1 MLPWSLPPPSPPPL
15 PLTLLILLLHHLYPG
30 LGWSLTGRGNHGG
43 WWGAILTVLRTKGGC
58 FTSHLL
64 RCGEGEGGRR
74 EGEGGEGK
82 GEERGRAER
91 MRGRGVG
98 RERNRGEGME

>member
-1 MLPWSLPPPSPPPL
+1 MSELFQLFDSQRRQVGILDWGIKMT
-15 PLTLLILLLHHLYPG
+15 TLED
-30 LGWSLTGRGNHGG
+30 
-43 WWGAILTVLRTKGGC
+43 
-58 FTSHLL
+58 
-64 RCGEGEGGRR
+64 GEEV
-74 EGEGGEGK
+74 GEGK